1 MGELVTKVEN
11 MSFLKSMIFL
21 GSQISTSVN
30 SVLGFNRMSIT
41 SSLSPSVPMLTT
53 RSPVVDQTRSVTK
66 WSLNKGKR
74 KSAKSVTDRFFR
86 LEWGAWIRPMV
97 GHKKRHWSKTAKRK
111 IRGARHVFCNSTQS
125 TLLDKMVTKFWR
137 KPHYYVDDIYR
148 PYHQREEFVK
158 TAMKPH

>member
-1 MGELVTKVEN
+1 MGTKVEN
-11 MSFLKSMIFL
+11 MSFLKSVIFL
-21 GSQISTSVN
+21 GSQISKLNKIGTARNPISFSLGNVSQFSSSVN

-66 WSLNKGKR
+66 WSLNKG
-74 KSAKSVTDRFFR
+74 
-86 LEWGAWIRPMV
+86 
-97 GHKKRHWSKTAKRK
+97 KRK